1 MSKIGQ
7 AKQELAEVLLKKFNS
22 LKLKESEKDG
32 VILSLVCD
40 IVASTIYDYQEE
52 GIGKSLDYMVARIR
66 GRISYMREVGKE
78 RLEAQAQRGISRIN
92 IDKDFVD
99 ERQSH

>member
-22 LKLKESEKDG
+22 LKLKDSEKDG

-40 IVASTIYDYQEE
+40 IVASTIYDYKEE
-52 GIGKSLDYMVARIR
+52 GIGKSLDYMVDRIR
-66 GRISYMREVGKE
+66 GRISYMRGVGKQK
-78 RLEAQAQRGISRIN
+78 LEANAKKGIARIN

-99 ERQSH
+99 ERQNY